1 MNDKVVCL
9 NLLNAESERAVQEI
23 IDSVEEMKE
32 PNNWTA
38 IDNRESN
45 FNVVTNQASTGG
57 KAATELMTN
66 MVDAILTKSAIQKGI
81 DPKNRDQAPENM
93 YEAVDRLVIN
103 LRGGKLVNADKI
115 WLKDYSLKN
124 LIIGISGS
132 QDSRRISADWPCYT
146 FVDNGEGQH
155 PNDFQRIRFFRLA
168 LVTKA
173 TSHLYKASTIW
184 DLLVCWPTVAQNGSS

>member
-1 MNDKVVCL
+1 MNEKAVCL
-9 NLLNAESERAVQEI
+9 NLLSANSERAVQEI
-23 IDSVEEMKE
+23 LDSVEEMNA
-32 PNNWTA
+32 PNNWAA

-45 FNVVTNQASTGG
+45 FNIVTNQASTGG

-66 MVDAILTKSAIQKGI
+66 MVDAILTKRAIQKGI

-103 LRGGKLVNADKI
+103 LRGGKLVNADKT

-132 QDSRRISADWPCYT
+132 QDSTRISEDWPCYT

-155 PNDFQRIRFFRLA
+155 PNDFQ
-168 LVTKA
+168 
-173 TSHLYKASTIW
+173 
-184 DLLVCWPTVAQNGSS
+184 